1 MKTSD
6 NIDQLAAALAAV
18 QGKMKPAQMNAVNPF
33 LKNKYADLNSVIDSI
48 KHLLSENG
56 LSYVQMPNTPPI
68 EYGPAIGLTTRLMH
82 SSGQWIEE
90 TYTMPMPSEE
100 RGKSMMQ
107 VAGSAISY
115 ARRYAL
121 SAMFGIVADEDSDG
135 NGQQDRGRNVSKQA
149 APPAKPTV
157 SGRPPAP
164 ERMDP
169 AEIPMMGRDDH
180 EQHITYASK
189 SELDAALG
197 TKPPVTNGS
206 TIADIRASF
215 DELNAFTL
223 GIVADRAALTG
234 RYDNKHNA
242 LAAMKEYQFPAGV
255 EVKFQQKVRK
265 SGALQVFDWLLERKP
280 A

>member
-6 NIDQLAAALAAV
+6 SINELATALAAV
-18 QGKMKPAQMNAVNPF
+18 QGAMEPARMNAVNPF
-33 LKNKYADLNSVIDSI
+33 LKNKYADLNSVIESV
-48 KHLLSENG
+48 KLLLAENG

-121 SAMFGIVADEDSDG
+121 SAMLGIVADEDSDG
-135 NGQQDRGRNVSKQA
+135 NGQQDRGRNVSKQS
-149 APPAKPTV
+149 APPAKQNGNGRQPTPHATNRIESELDTMV
-157 SGRPPAP
+157 N
-164 ERMDP
+164 
-169 AEIPMMGRDDH
+169 
-180 EQHITYASK
+180 
-189 SELDAALG
+189 ELDAALG
-197 TKPPVTNGS
+197 TTPPNNGKKHTVS
-206 TIADIRASF
+206 TD
-215 DELNAFTL
+215 
-223 GIVADRAALTG
+223 
-234 RYDNKHNA
+234 
-242 LAAMKEYQFPAGV
+242 
-255 EVKFQQKVRK
+255 QQKPSEAQMRQFHSLGEQAYGPDWPDKRHELVSYVTDGRSESSK
-265 SGALQVFDWLLERKP
+265 HLTVSEWQRLMDGMSKRLQTEP